1 MRGSENVL
9 PTYLRGGVPVSLA
22 TDDEAIV
29 RSELTWYFRRAV
41 EGYGIDYRTLKRI
54 VRDSL
59 EHAFL
64 PGASLWVAPEEF
76 TMVAACANEKL
87 SDEPSGARCRD
98 FLAGSEK
105 ARLQWKEENEFAR
118 FESKF

>member
-1 MRGSENVL
+1 M
-9 PTYLRGGVPVSLA
+9 
-22 TDDEAIV
+22 
-29 RSELTWYFRRAV
+29 
-41 EGYGIDYRTLKRI
+41 

-64 PGASLWVAPEEF
+64 AGASLWVAPEDF
-76 TMVAACANEKL
+76 RMVAACANEKL
-87 SDEPSGARCRD
+87 GDKPAGASCRE

>member
-1 MRGSENVL
+1 
-9 PTYLRGGVPVSLA
+9 VPVSLA

-29 RSELTWYFRRAV
+29 RSQLTWYFRRAV
-41 EGYGIDYRTLKRI
+41 EGYGIDYRTLKRM

-64 PGASLWVAPEEF
+64 PGASLWVAPEDF

-87 SDEPSGARCRD
+87 SREPGSAACRD

-105 ARLQWKEENEFAR
+105 ARLERKEENEFAR
-118 FESKF
+118 FESRF

>member
-1 MRGSENVL
+1 M
-9 PTYLRGGVPVSLA
+9 SLA
-22 TDDEAIV
+22 TDDEGIV

-41 EGYGIDYRTLKRI
+41 EGYNIGYLTLKRM

-64 PGASLWVAPEEF
+64 PGESLWVAAEDF
-76 TMVAACANEKL
+76 TIVPACANEKL
-87 SDEPSGARCRD
+87 SDRPAGAPCRN

-118 FESKF
+118 FESRF

>member
-1 MRGSENVL
+1 M
-9 PTYLRGGVPVSLA
+9 
-22 TDDEAIV
+22 
-29 RSELTWYFRRAV
+29 
-41 EGYGIDYRTLKRI
+41 

-87 SDEPSGARCRD
+87 SDEPAGAACRD

-105 ARLQWKEENEFAR
+105 ARLQWKEENEFAG